1 MKNYRIAVSTKGKDG
16 LEDLVSDVFG
26 KANTFTIVDVI
37 NEKMDLVKVIE
48 NPAKSYTHGSG
59 PIVVKML
66 IGVGVELVLAYQ
78 LGLGAQGLL
87 KQNNIEHISVMPKTK
102 VREAVELAIHSLKKE
117 EVMYEI

>member
-16 LEDLVSDVFG
+16 LEDVVSDVFG

>member
-66 IGVGVELVLAYQ
+66 IDVGVELVLAYQ